1 MPDSLGSSWLSSCL
15 WAPSHRSV
23 SQTALPPSSL
33 HRMTSGCA
41 EHPRLWPAWDSLLL
55 AMLWISISELTIAHK
70 SFWNLSSELLVQ
82 HLRQGLTAK
91 ILEHSQGAMVVSC
104 EVMWRGKP
112 GDVQLSSSCVIFL
125 EVYALT
131 SRFLYSLWG
140 PSGCQLHEF
149 KAAVQEPLSLS
160 LPLSKWGGSWPLFSY
175 LPLSSQPCPLSRG
188 HDRDLQLRT
197 ILGWRNLSNTTTKIC
212 QESFWDFNYESQMAS
227 GFRLLPTPKPG
238 YKLTLKGR
246 RQGRRNC

>member
-70 SFWNLSSELLVQ
+70 SFWNLGLELLVQ
-82 HLRQGLTAK
+82 HLREGLTAK

-140 PSGCQLHEF
+140 PSGCQPHEF
-149 KAAVQEPLSLS
+149 KPAVQEPPPLSLS
-160 LPLSKWGGSWPLFSY
+160 LSLNEGAPGPSFHIFLFLVNLALYLEVMTETSSWGLYWAEGIYPILPQRSVKRAFGILITRARWPQALDSY
-175 LPLSSQPCPLSRG
+175 LPP
-188 HDRDLQLRT
+188 
-197 ILGWRNLSNTTTKIC
+197 NLVTS
-212 QESFWDFNYESQMAS
+212 WH
-227 GFRLLPTPKPG
+227 
-238 YKLTLKGR
+238 
-246 RQGRRNC
+246 